1 MSNQPPW
8 GPAQQPAQPDR
19 PQWPWGQQ
27 RPGWAQQPGW
37 GPQNQAPPPGQQPPP
52 WGQPWPP
59 QQAAAPRF
67 PATPGRLPGPQAAKP
82 RPRARNAVLALVGGL
97 LVLGV
102 IGAAIN
108 GGKTPKPMAA
118 TRPQS
123 PAAASAPTRAS
134 AATSAATPQAVAKR
148 APAPANA
155 ARRILAWYHH
165 GGHKALDSIT
175 ADLGAVSQDAGDG
188 DYPAVG
194 HDCAALSS
202 DIATAQADG
211 PVPYHPVEKW
221 FARALSKYGE
231 AAAECQA
238 GAGTEDVSSIEQAT
252 AEFDAGSTDL
262 AKATKAITSLIGS

>member
-27 RPGWAQQPGW
+27 RPGWAQQPG
-37 GPQNQAPPPGQQPPP
+37 QQPPP

-59 QQAAAPRF
+59 RQAAGPQV
-67 PATPGRLPGPQAAKP
+67 PATPGSRPGPRRAKP
-82 RPRARNAVLALVGGL
+82 RHRARSAVLALLAGL

-102 IGAAIN
+102 IGVAIN
-108 GGKTPKPMAA
+108 GAKTPKPMAA
-118 TRPQS
+118 TRPQR
-123 PAAASAPTRAS
+123 PAAASIPTAAS
-134 AATSAATPQAVAKR
+134 AATSAPAPQAAARK
-148 APAPANA
+148 APARAKA
-155 ARRILAWYHH
+155 ARRIRAWYDN
-165 GGHKALDSIT
+165 GGHAALNAIT

-188 DYPAVG
+188 NFSAVSR
-194 HDCAALSS
+194 DCATLSG
-202 DIATAQADG
+202 DIATAQAAG

-238 GAGTEDVSSIEQAT
+238 GASAEDVSSIEQAT
-252 AEFDAGSTDL
+252 AEFGTGSTDL
-262 AKATKAITSLIGS
+262 AKATKAITSLTGS